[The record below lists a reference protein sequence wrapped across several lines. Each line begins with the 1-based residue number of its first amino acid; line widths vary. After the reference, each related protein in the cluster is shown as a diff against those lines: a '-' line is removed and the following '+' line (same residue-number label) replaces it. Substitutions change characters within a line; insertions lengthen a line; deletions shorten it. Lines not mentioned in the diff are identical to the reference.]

1 MENGVVPT
9 PKIPEIPEKVDVPHM
24 EKNQIFVQKSEFYE
38 IKLTIALIW
47 IFMLK
52 IVVFLIKF

>member
-9 PKIPEIPEKVDVPHM
+9 PKIPEIPEKVDVSHW

-38 IKLTIALIW
+38 TYQSTYLNFRAKKSL
-47 IFMLK
+47 
-52 IVVFLIKF
+52 